1 MYKWKVSRGRSGAYW
16 KVLWSIKSFSRVIIT
31 RHWFKPISPDDSS
44 SSNFWRLHEASS
56 ICSIDDPNALR
67 VGRRQ
72 LDAQKN
78 APRRLSSL
86 ICLTRLLIRGSYLY
100 QQYHLNFIISISRID
115 TSVEYGSGKTF
126 SRGNRRIELKFKSK
140 LKKFSKDF
148 NQKKKRPIYSNI
160 FSITSVYNI
169 KIKYFRMHRQLTM
182 HASIVRTWSVSKDWI
197 VSFFQRNR
205 DSRDNS
211 VMDIYISNFANAILC
226 VVLYTFRDN

>member
-115 TSVEYGSGKTF
+115 TSVKLGVEKLFREEIDESN
-126 SRGNRRIELKFKSK
+126 SSSSK

-148 NQKKKRPIYSNI
+148 NQKKKKDQYIQI
-160 FSITSVYNI
+160 
-169 KIKYFRMHRQLTM
+169 YFR
-182 HASIVRTWSVSKDWI
+182 
-197 VSFFQRNR
+197 
-205 DSRDNS
+205 
-211 VMDIYISNFANAILC
+211 
-226 VVLYTFRDN
+226 

>member
-1 MYKWKVSRGRSGAYW
+1 MIQADFSGRFVFLEFLKVTRSLLYLFNRWPKCFACG
-16 KVLWSIKSFSRVIIT
+16 SPPT
-31 RHWFKPISPDDSS
+31 RCTKECSS
-44 SSNFWRLHEASS
+44 STLF
-56 ICSIDDPNALR
+56 PY
-67 VGRRQ
+67 
-72 LDAQKN
+72 
-78 APRRLSSL
+78 LSYTPLNSWIL
-86 ICLTRLLIRGSYLY
+86 FVSTISFEF
-100 QQYHLNFIISISRID
+100 YHLDISNRYEREI
-115 TSVEYGSGKTF
+115 GSGKTF

-140 LKKFSKDF
+140 LNFLKILI
-148 NQKKKRPIYSNI
+148 KKKKPIYSNI
-160 FSITSVYNI
+160 FSITSVYNV

>member
-100 QQYHLNFIISISRID
+100 QQYHLNFIIDISNRY
-115 TSVEYGSGKTF
+115 E
-126 SRGNRRIELKFKSK
+126 RGIREWKNFFERKSTNRTQVRQSWRNFLKI
-140 LKKFSKDF
+140 LI
-148 NQKKKRPIYSNI
+148 KKKRPIYSNI
-160 FSITSVYNI
+160 FSITSVYNV

>member
-126 SRGNRRIELKFKSK
+126 SRRNRRIELKFKSK

-148 NQKKKRPIYSNI
+148 NQKKKKTNI
-160 FSITSVYNI
+160 FKYIFDNI
-169 KIKYFRMHRQLTM
+169 GL
-182 HASIVRTWSVSKDWI
+182 
-197 VSFFQRNR
+197 
-205 DSRDNS
+205 
-211 VMDIYISNFANAILC
+211 
-226 VVLYTFRDN
+226 

>member
-44 SSNFWRLHEASS
+44 SLNFWRLHEASS

-100 QQYHLNFIISISRID
+100 INNIIWILSSRYLESIRAWNWEWKNFFERKSTNR
-115 TSVEYGSGKTF
+115 TQVQVKVE
-126 SRGNRRIELKFKSK
+126 E
-140 LKKFSKDF
+140 
-148 NQKKKRPIYSNI
+148 I
-160 FSITSVYNI
+160 F
-169 KIKYFRMHRQLTM
+169 
-182 HASIVRTWSVSKDWI
+182 
-197 VSFFQRNR
+197 
-205 DSRDNS
+205 
-211 VMDIYISNFANAILC
+211 
-226 VVLYTFRDN
+226 